1 MIALI
6 IGILVSLLVTI
17 AGTPMLIHLVHRLH
31 YGQYIRQ
38 DGPKSHLVKRGTPTM
53 GGVAIVLAIV
63 LGWGA
68 SALYRYVRSGAVPSL
83 SAMLVLFA
91 MLSMGLLGF
100 IDDFAKVRKKQNLG
114 LSVHA
119 KFIGQFIFATIYA
132 VLALIIPTKSGFP
145 SAQAGMSFIEKPFF
159 DFRFAGGVVAAI
171 IFVIWVNFLM
181 TAWTNA
187 VNLTD
192 GLDGL
197 AAGVCGIGCASMLAV
212 SLFLPQAT
220 EISVLV
226 AALGG
231 ACLGVL
237 PFNINPAKIFM
248 GDSGSLLLG
257 YVLSTAS
264 VLGLFKMYTLVAF
277 AVPVLTLALP
287 LTDTVFAVV
296 RRVSRGESPFHA
308 DRGHIH
314 HRLLA
319 LGLTQKQ
326 AVAVL
331 YAASGILGAAAVLLA
346 ANAAKRFWL
355 LLGAVALALGIWLYV
370 FAGHHFP
377 SDPSVKAPKKD
388 KKEDGSTK
396 P

>member
-1 MIALI
+1 MDDSGRTAVRPRIGSGESELIALI

-31 YGQYIRQ
+31 YRQYIRQ

-197 AAGVCGIGCASMLAV
+197 ASGSSMIAFAGYAIIAFWESYHIKGGTHEGFSYAV
-212 SLFLPQAT
+212 SDPLDLTIIACCAAVACFGFLWYN
-220 EISVLV
+220 S
-226 AALGG
+226 
-231 ACLGVL
+231 
-237 PFNINPAKIFM
+237 NPATIFM
-248 GDSGSLLLG
+248 GDTGS
-257 YVLSTAS
+257 
-264 VLGLFKMYTLVAF
+264 
-277 AVPVLTLALP
+277 
-287 LTDTVFAVV
+287 
-296 RRVSRGESPFHA
+296 
-308 DRGHIH
+308 
-314 HRLLA
+314 LA
-319 LGLTQKQ
+319 LGGLFAALSIATHTEFLAIIIGGLYVIEVMSDIIQVTSFKLTHKRVFKM
-326 AVAVL
+326 APIHHHFEL
-331 YAASGILGAAAVLLA
+331 LGWSESKVVV
-346 ANAAKRFWL
+346 RFWMIEFLFMIVGLMMFYVDWVSRSGL
-355 LLGAVALALGIWLYV
+355 LFV
-370 FAGHHFP
+370 
-377 SDPSVKAPKKD
+377 
-388 KKEDGSTK
+388 
-396 P
+396 

>member
-1 MIALI
+1 MDDSGRTAVRPRIGSGESELIALI

-119 KFIGQFIFATIYA
+119 KFIGQSIFATIYA

-159 DFRFAGGVVAAI
+159 NFRFAGGVVAAI

-197 AAGVCGIGCASMLAV
+197 ASGSSMIAFAGYAIIAFWESYHIKGGTHEGFSYAV
-212 SLFLPQAT
+212 SDPLDLTIIACCAAVACFGFLWYN
-220 EISVLV
+220 S
-226 AALGG
+226 
-231 ACLGVL
+231 
-237 PFNINPAKIFM
+237 NPATIFM
-248 GDSGSLLLG
+248 GDTGS
-257 YVLSTAS
+257 
-264 VLGLFKMYTLVAF
+264 
-277 AVPVLTLALP
+277 
-287 LTDTVFAVV
+287 
-296 RRVSRGESPFHA
+296 
-308 DRGHIH
+308 
-314 HRLLA
+314 LA
-319 LGLTQKQ
+319 LGGLFAALSIATHTEFLAIIIGGLYVIEVMSDIIQVTSFKLTHKRVFKM
-326 AVAVL
+326 APIHHHFEL
-331 YAASGILGAAAVLLA
+331 LGWSESKVVV
-346 ANAAKRFWL
+346 RFWMIEFLFMIVGLMMFYVDWVSRSGL
-355 LLGAVALALGIWLYV
+355 LFV
-370 FAGHHFP
+370 
-377 SDPSVKAPKKD
+377 
-388 KKEDGSTK
+388 
-396 P
+396 

>member
-1 MIALI
+1 MDDSGRTAVRPRIGSGESELIALI

-197 AAGVCGIGCASMLAV
+197 ASGSSMIAFAGYAIIAFWESYHIKGGTHEGFSYAV
-212 SLFLPQAT
+212 SDPLDLTIIACCAAVACFGFLWYN
-220 EISVLV
+220 S
-226 AALGG
+226 
-231 ACLGVL
+231 
-237 PFNINPAKIFM
+237 NPATIFM
-248 GDSGSLLLG
+248 GDTGS
-257 YVLSTAS
+257 
-264 VLGLFKMYTLVAF
+264 
-277 AVPVLTLALP
+277 
-287 LTDTVFAVV
+287 
-296 RRVSRGESPFHA
+296 
-308 DRGHIH
+308 
-314 HRLLA
+314 LA
-319 LGLTQKQ
+319 LGGLFAALSIATHTEFLAVIIGGLYVIEVMSDIIQVTSFKLTHKRVFKM
-326 AVAVL
+326 APIHHHFEL
-331 YAASGILGAAAVLLA
+331 LGWSESKVVV
-346 ANAAKRFWL
+346 RFWMIEFLFMIVGLMMFYVDWVSRSGL
-355 LLGAVALALGIWLYV
+355 LFV
-370 FAGHHFP
+370 
-377 SDPSVKAPKKD
+377 
-388 KKEDGSTK
+388 
-396 P
+396 

>member
-1 MIALI
+1 MDDSGRTVVRPRIGSGESELIALI

-159 DFRFAGGVVAAI
+159 DFWFAGGVVAAI

-197 AAGVCGIGCASMLAV
+197 ASGSSMIAFAGYAIIAFWESYHIKGGTHEGFSYAV
-212 SLFLPQAT
+212 SDPLDLTIIACCAAVACFGFLWYN
-220 EISVLV
+220 S
-226 AALGG
+226 
-231 ACLGVL
+231 
-237 PFNINPAKIFM
+237 NPATIFM
-248 GDSGSLLLG
+248 GDTGS
-257 YVLSTAS
+257 
-264 VLGLFKMYTLVAF
+264 
-277 AVPVLTLALP
+277 
-287 LTDTVFAVV
+287 
-296 RRVSRGESPFHA
+296 
-308 DRGHIH
+308 
-314 HRLLA
+314 LA
-319 LGLTQKQ
+319 LGGLFAALSIATHTEFLAIIIGGLYVIEVMSDIIQVTSFKLTHKRVFKM
-326 AVAVL
+326 APIHHHFEL
-331 YAASGILGAAAVLLA
+331 LGWSESKVVV
-346 ANAAKRFWL
+346 RFWMIEFLFMIVGLMMFYVDWVSRSGL
-355 LLGAVALALGIWLYV
+355 LFV
-370 FAGHHFP
+370 
-377 SDPSVKAPKKD
+377 
-388 KKEDGSTK
+388 
-396 P
+396 